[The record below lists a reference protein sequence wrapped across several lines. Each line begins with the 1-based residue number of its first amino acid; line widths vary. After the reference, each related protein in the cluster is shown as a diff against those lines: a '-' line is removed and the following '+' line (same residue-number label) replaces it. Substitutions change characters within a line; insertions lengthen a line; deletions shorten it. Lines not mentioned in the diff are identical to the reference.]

1 MFTGIVE
8 HRGIVTRA
16 EKRNDGM
23 RLVLDVGPLPDVGL
37 GGSISVNGV
46 CLTAVE
52 AAPGRATVE
61 VVKETL
67 DRSTLDSLDAG
78 HAVNLELP
86 MRADGRFGGHIVQ
99 GHVDGV
105 GEILGIESEGDGKR
119 MRLGVPE
126 RLTRYMV
133 EKGSITVDGVSLT
146 IAALDGVEIEIA
158 LIPHSLEMTTL
169 GLRSV
174 GEKVNLEV
182 DVLAKYVESLLKADR

>member
-8 HRGIVTRA
+8 HRGTVVDA
-16 EKRNDGM
+16 EKGADGM
-23 RLVLDVGPLPDVGL
+23 RMVLDTGPLPSFEL

-52 AAPGRATVE
+52 IAPGRATVE

-67 DRSTLDSLDAG
+67 DRSTLGALDAG
-78 HAVNLELP
+78 DAVNLELP

-105 GEILGIESEGDGKR
+105 GEVLSTEVEGEGKR
-119 MRLGVPE
+119 MRLRVPQL
-126 RLTRYMV
+126 LTRYMV

-146 IAALDGVEIEIA
+146 VAALDGAELEIA

>member
-8 HRGIVTRA
+8 HLGRVAEA
-16 EKRNDGM
+16 EKGAEGM
-23 RLVLDVGPLPDVGL
+23 RMVLDIGPLPDLEL

-46 CLTAVE
+46 CLTAVDV
-52 AAPGRATVE
+52 APGRATVE

-67 DRSTLDSLDAG
+67 DRSTLGALDAG
-78 HAVNLELP
+78 DAVNLELP
-86 MRADGRFGGHIVQ
+86 MRADGRFGGHVVQ

-105 GEILGIESEGDGKR
+105 GEVLSTEVEGAGKR
-119 MRLGVPE
+119 IRLRIPE

-146 IAALDGVEIEIA
+146 IAALDGAELEIA
-158 LIPHSLEMTTL
+158 LIPHSLEVTTL

-182 DVLAKYVESLLKADR
+182 DVLAKYVESLLRADQ

>member
-1 MFTGIVE
+1 
-8 HRGIVTRA
+8 
-16 EKRNDGM
+16 
-23 RLVLDVGPLPDVGL
+23 
-37 GGSISVNGV
+37 
-46 CLTAVE
+46 
-52 AAPGRATVE
+52 
-61 VVKETL
+61 
-67 DRSTLDSLDAG
+67 
-78 HAVNLELP
+78 

-119 MRLGVPE
+119 MQLGVPE

>member
-1 MFTGIVE
+1 MFTGIVG
-8 HRGIVTRA
+8 HRGIVMRA
-16 EKRNDGM
+16 DKGDDGM
-23 RLVLDVGPLPDVGL
+23 RLVLDTGPLPDIGL

-46 CLTAVE
+46 CLTAVA

-67 DRSTLDSLDAG
+67 DRSTLDSLDTG

-105 GEILGIESEGDGKR
+105 GEVLAMEAEGDGKR
-119 MRLGVPE
+119 MRLRVPE

-133 EKGSITVDGVSLT
+133 EKGSITIDGVSLT
-146 IAALDGVEIEIA
+146 IAALDGAEVEIA

>member
-8 HRGIVTRA
+8 HRGVVMRA
-16 EKRNDGM
+16 DKGDDGM
-23 RLVLDVGPLPDVGL
+23 RLVLDTGPLPDIGL

-52 AAPGRATVE
+52 AGPGRATVD
-61 VVKETL
+61 VVRETL
-67 DRSTLDSLDAG
+67 DRSTLQSLDAG

-105 GEILGIESEGDGKR
+105 GEVLAIEAEGDGKR
-119 MRLGVPE
+119 MRLRVPE

-146 IAALDGVEIEIA
+146 IAAMDGPEVEIA

-182 DVLAKYVESLLKADR
+182 DVLAKYVESLLKAD